1 MDVRSYN
8 VMEALFI
15 SKLDFEFH
23 IDQKYYNKYLNSL
36 IAFIQGMQRQ
46 LQVSYDQILRVA
58 YEQEEQTE
66 MQEEIL
72 V

>member
-1 MDVRSYN
+1 MDIRSYN
-8 VMEALFI
+8 AMEALFI
-15 SKLDFEFH
+15 QMVDFEFH

-46 LQVSYDQILRVA
+46 LQASYDQILRVA
-58 YEQEEQTE
+58 YEQEQEE
-66 MQEEIL
+66 MQEEIQ

>member
-1 MDVRSYN
+1 MV
-8 VMEALFI
+8 
-15 SKLDFEFH
+15 DFEFH

-46 LQVSYDQILRVA
+46 LQASYDHILRVA
-58 YEQEEQTE
+58 YEQEVEE
-66 MQEEIL
+66 KMQEEIQ